1 MNRYLSLV
9 VGCTWTGA
17 AASSRRFQH
26 ASSRPPQKEDGRRKG
41 CSGRDL
47 NPYAL
52 WALEPESSVSAIPP
66 PERLTRR
73 SSKGV
78 GLRVSRSGLAQG
90 LEHVSAIEVLAEL
103 MAHALE
109 EAGVRKTAGFV
120 QL

>member
-73 SSKGV
+73 SSKGAGPV
-78 GLRVSRSGLAQG
+78 VSRSGLAEG
-90 LEHVSAIEVLAEL
+90 LQHVGAVEVLAEL
-103 MAHALE
+103 MPDAFE
-109 EAGVRKTAGFV
+109 QPGMRKTAGFV